1 MRVDPVFVRGHQRCA
16 EPLAIFYFQTSYRL
30 FVKKDKAARGIFDL
44 SEFERSGCALLFSLG
59 FFLRV
64 IHRGA
69 HSKNRV
75 VVLRKPNSTSTTTQH
90 TKPQTPKRKRPQLCS
105 VASWSHLT
113 QTSSIQLCTSLQTHH
128 QHRRKIYPTY
138 LFCCSI
144 FWSDSDKSHSSCAI
158 SKTRPKTKEKTMPT
172 KNMWSLGLAVLVAT
186 MSSTSTVTEGF
197 TIVPPASRVLTS
209 TTTTRLHFFEQ
220 KPGESDVE
228 FIARITSPGAV
239 EAAAAGLSASRNGT
253 IAEGIN
259 HDDDDEATP
268 NKKKNGGYQRIE
280 EWNDQ
285 QNDRGSMTYEQR
297 LQFDGQRYGN
307 QLNQDS
313 ILRRELGRW

>member
-90 TKPQTPKRKRPQLCS
+90 TKPQTPKRKRPQLCA

-113 QTSSIQLCTSLQTHH
+113 QTRLH
-128 QHRRKIYPTY
+128 
-138 LFCCSI
+138 
-144 FWSDSDKSHSSCAI
+144 
-158 SKTRPKTKEKTMPT
+158 
-172 KNMWSLGLAVLVAT
+172 
-186 MSSTSTVTEGF
+186 STVHQ
-197 TIVPPASRVLTS
+197 SSNTS
-209 TTTTRLHFFEQ
+209 SAPS
-220 KPGESDVE
+220 KD
-228 FIARITSPGAV
+228 
-239 EAAAAGLSASRNGT
+239 LSYISFL
-253 IAEGIN
+253 
-259 HDDDDEATP
+259 
-268 NKKKNGGYQRIE
+268 
-280 EWNDQ
+280 
-285 QNDRGSMTYEQR
+285 
-297 LQFDGQRYGN
+297 LQY
-307 QLNQDS
+307 L
-313 ILRRELGRW
+313 LE